1 MGPERLRE
9 VWQKFGR
16 KSADEKSPRFLE
28 ACYNSFTIRFFRR
41 FKMTIYLRHIAVG
54 LLVAALF
61 LGASACKDRGTVA
74 DPKDLPD
81 LNSQTFPY
89 VTVQTTRVRTGPGTQ
104 FRAMAEIGP
113 NARVNV
119 VGRDGDWVLIVSKKG
134 NAPGFVEIA
143 TVKPSDGESKESLN
157 PQVEGKYESIADT
170 QVRSGR
176 PPLSSYGQRNKL
188 NVVDGKGGRVG
199 SNANGHIEAGLPSRE
214 YATAAS
220 ELRAGL
226 SQVRYDE
233 TVR

>member
-1 MGPERLRE
+1 
-9 VWQKFGR
+9 
-16 KSADEKSPRFLE
+16 
-28 ACYNSFTIRFFRR
+28 
-41 FKMTIYLRHIAVG
+41 MTIYLRHIAVG

-143 TVKPSDGESKESLN
+143 AVKPSDGESKKSLN

-170 QVRSGR
+170 QVRSG
-176 PPLSSYGQRNKL
+176 PGLHYPVVAKVPKGTKL
-188 NVVDGKGGRVG
+188 NVVDEEKGWLRVESKRG
-199 SNANGHIEAGLPSRE
+199 NEPGYIEAGFAKPV
-214 YATAAS
+214 
-220 ELRAGL
+220 G
-226 SQVRYDE
+226 Q
-233 TVR
+233 